1 MEDSMDDRYVIPC
14 LADGVLFDSILEIE
28 ENGLCRIFFK
38 MGDESITTEADN
50 YFYALIKLRKK
61 LEAEDKK
68 LLCLGCARDVYPSPM
83 MLDMGDGSRAYH
95 LTLGKKA
102 KMDEIVSI
110 FEPCEQDAYSTI
122 EEQEAFY
129 NAWASGPKE

>member
-1 MEDSMDDRYVIPC
+1 MREEKKYEILPGVELPDLKTIREAASDFSVSEVGDVDIREVTLVEPTSVEAATTAAVSPEE
-14 LADGVLFDSILEIE
+14 LAKLKNL
-28 ENGLCRIFFK
+28 
-38 MGDESITTEADN
+38 GD
-50 YFYALIKLRKK
+50 KV
-61 LEAEDKK
+61 AEDEAK
-68 LLCLGCARDVYPSPM
+68 AQAES
-83 MLDMGDGSRAYH
+83 
-95 LTLGKKA
+95 KA